1 MEGAQN
7 LNKLQKYFIG
17 RSQNRKTKGKL
28 EGYMKLIEDKDK
40 LTQITEDSLKNIMKK
55 SDRTSLELVKYFQIE
70 RIKIKNQ
77 QEGRFIPSGKVY
89 MIQKGTDPVFV
100 PRPDVH
106 THCNP
111 WRILRVSKN
120 YFKKEEIFT
129 LEIPTRKYRK
139 PKLRENYF
147 KKDEIF
153 TLEIPT
159 RKYRK
164 LKLRENVKERN
175 TNWCEENKLKKLIVL
190 NYTERGK
197 QQES

>member
-1 MEGAQN
+1 
-7 LNKLQKYFIG
+7 
-17 RSQNRKTKGKL
+17 
-28 EGYMKLIEDKDK
+28 MKLIEEKYK
-40 LTQITEDSLKNIMKK
+40 LDQKTEEYLKNNRNIISN
-55 SDRTSLELVKYFQIE
+55 SDRTSLALIKYFQIE

-100 PRPDVH
+100 LRPDVH

-120 YFKKEEIFT
+120 YFKEDEIFT

-159 RKYRK
+159 RKYIK
-164 LKLRENVKERN
+164 LELRENVKERN
-175 TNWCEENKLKKLIVL
+175 TNWCEENKLMKLIVL

>member
-1 MEGAQN
+1 ME
-7 LNKLQKYFIG
+7 KY
-17 RSQNRKTKGKL
+17 
-28 EGYMKLIEDKDK
+28 
-40 LTQITEDSLKNIMKK
+40 
-55 SDRTSLELVKYFQIE
+55 DRTSLELVKYFQIE
-70 RIKIKNQ
+70 KIKIKNQ

-111 WRILRVSKN
+111 WRILRVNKN
-120 YFKKEEIFT
+120 YFKENEIFT

-164 LKLRENVKERN
+164 LKMRENYFKKEEIFTLQIPTRKYRKPKMREN
-175 TNWCEENKLKKLIVL
+175 TKEIDINWCEEYKFKKEIVL
-190 NYTERGK
+190 NYT
-197 QQES
+197 